1 LALKQRLLIEG
12 VCGTGKS
19 SLIAALE
26 RRVKAEGLP
35 CQVISEE
42 ETFGELMDELQAP
55 SPDWPLCQ
63 RLDNVLNS
71 LPHRMIPDG
80 WVILERFHPSYY
92 AQIPELER
100 YTAYDQRLAEWG
112 FQLVLLDL
120 PDQALAARS
129 LYRYEREAEGWIE
142 GNLSFYGS
150 EALALQAFQTSQ
162 QRRRDYAQLSQMP
175 VQRLDTSSQNWDA
188 LAARF

>member
-1 LALKQRLLIEG
+1 MALKQHLLIEG

-19 SLIAALE
+19 SLIAALQARAE
-26 RRVKAEGLP
+26 AEGLP

-42 ETFGELMDELQAP
+42 ETFGELMEELQAP
-55 SPDWPLCQ
+55 SPDWHLCQ
-63 RLDNVLNS
+63 RLDTLLES
-71 LPHRMIPDG
+71 LPSRMNPDG

-92 AQIPELER
+92 AQIPEFER
-100 YTAYDQRLAEWG
+100 YTVYDQTLAEWG

-120 PDQALAARS
+120 PDQALATRS
-129 LYRYEREAEGWIE
+129 LYRYEREAEGWIT
-142 GNLSFYGS
+142 GNISFYGS

-175 VQRLDTSSQNWDA
+175 VQRLDTSSQNWKA
-188 LAARF
+188 LAALF

>member
-1 LALKQRLLIEG
+1 MALNTRLLIEG

-26 RRVKAEGLP
+26 QRAKAEGLP
-35 CQVISEE
+35 CQVFSEE

-55 SPDWPLCQ
+55 PPDWSLCQ
-63 RLDNVLNS
+63 RLDALLKS
-71 LPHRMIPDG
+71 LPSRMNANG

-92 AQIPELER
+92 AQIPEVER

-120 PDQALAARS
+120 PDQALKARS
-129 LYRYEREAEGWIE
+129 LYRYEREAEGWIA

-150 EALALQAFQTSQ
+150 EAEAMAAFQLSQ
-162 QRRRDYAQLSQMP
+162 QRRRDYARLSQMP
-175 VQRLDTSSQNWDA
+175 VLQLDTSAQNWA
-188 LAARF
+188 TLAAAL